1 MHVFGIDVGGS
12 GIKGAIVDVVSGN
25 LVTERKR
32 LPTPPGAKPDDV
44 AKVIKELLEMHN
56 WTGPVGVGFPSVVIS
71 GVIHTAAN
79 IDAGWIGINGETLL
93 HEVTGCQVYAL
104 NDADAAGLAE
114 MNFGSGRE
122 HQKGVVLVLT
132 LGTGIGSAIFTNG
145 VLLPN
150 TEFGHLIIRG
160 KDAEK
165 RASAAVRVKKKLSY
179 KQYAKRLQEYLSEM
193 EKLISPDVIIIG
205 GGISKD
211 SAKFFPYLSTRA
223 KLKTAYFLNHAG
235 VIGAAY
241 YAGQRSLATQ
251 DIASQN
257 STFSQLS

>member
-12 GIKGAIVDVVSGN
+12 GIKGAIVDVLNGK

-32 LPTPPGAKPDDV
+32 LPTPPGAKPEDV
-44 AKVIKELLEMHN
+44 AKVIRELLQMYD
-56 WTGPVGVGFPSVVIS
+56 WTGVVGVGFPSVVIS

-79 IDAGWIGINGETLL
+79 IDSGWVGINGEKFLQ
-93 HEVTGCQVYAL
+93 EITGCRVYAL

-114 MNFGSGRE
+114 MHFGNGRE
-122 HQKGVVLVLT
+122 FHNCVVLLLT

-165 RASAAVRVKKKLSY
+165 RASAAVRTNKKLSY
-179 KQYAKRLQEYLSEM
+179 KQYAKRLQEYLNEM
-193 EKLISPDVIIIG
+193 ERLISPDVIIIG

-211 SAKFFPYLSTRA
+211 SSKFFPYLSTRA
-223 KLKTAYFLNHAG
+223 KLITAHFLNQAG

-241 YAGQRSLATQ
+241 YAWQRSLA
-251 DIASQN
+251 SQN
-257 STFSQLS
+257 AVGENATVG

>member
-12 GIKGAIVDVVSGN
+12 GIKGAIVDVVSGK
-25 LVTERKR
+25 LITERKR
-32 LPTPPGAKPDDV
+32 LPTPPGAKPEEV
-44 AKVIKELLEMHN
+44 AKVINDLLKMHG

-79 IDAGWIGINGETLL
+79 IDSGWIGINGETYL
-93 HEVTGCQVYAL
+93 HEVTGCPVYAL

-122 HQKGVVLVLT
+122 YQKGVVLVLT

-165 RASAAVRVKKKLSY
+165 RASAAVRVMKKLSY

-223 KLKTAYFLNHAG
+223 KLITAHFLNHAG

-241 YAGQRSLATQ
+241 YAGQCSL
-251 DIASQN
+251 ASQN
-257 STFSQLS
+257 IAGENSAVG